1 MKLTDYELGY
11 IAGVL
16 IQHLE
21 ARSDIVAQ
29 EILDKIIKEME
40 GKEGKSDE

>member
-1 MKLTDYELGY
+1 MKLSDYELGY
-11 IAGVL
+11 VAGVL

-40 GKEGKSDE
+40 EKKDD

>member
-40 GKEGKSDE
+40 EKKDD